1 MPSPDFAAYNLQPL
15 SRATEQPQG
24 HFFDALL
31 AIGANGLRTVEDG
44 IQFQLSSLEPTNAC
58 GRMPHRMPSLHAAHS
73 ALHYI
78 SGPAWCGRSRGLW
91 PEGGG
96 GSIPPWAPT
105 LGCRDPLPNPH
116 PNPHLIAVSPET
128 SPSPSP

>member
-44 IQFQLSSLEPTNAC
+44 IQFQLSSLEPTPVVAC
-58 GRMPHRMPSLHAAHS
+58 RIACLVCTQHTAHCTIFLVPLGAAVPEAYGRRAVEVRFLLGPPLWDVATLSL
-73 ALHYI
+73 
-78 SGPAWCGRSRGLW
+78 
-91 PEGGG
+91 
-96 GSIPPWAPT
+96 T
-105 LGCRDPLPNPH
+105 LTLT
-116 PNPHLIAVSPET
+116 LT
-128 SPSPSP
+128 L

>member
-31 AIGANGLRTVEDG
+31 AIGANGLRTVEDD

-58 GRMPHRMPSLHAAHS
+58 GRMPRIACLVCTQHTAHCTIFLVPLGAAVPEAYGRRAVEVRFLLGPPLWDVATLSL
-73 ALHYI
+73 
-78 SGPAWCGRSRGLW
+78 
-91 PEGGG
+91 
-96 GSIPPWAPT
+96 T
-105 LGCRDPLPNPH
+105 LTLT
-116 PNPHLIAVSPET
+116 LT
-128 SPSPSP
+128 L